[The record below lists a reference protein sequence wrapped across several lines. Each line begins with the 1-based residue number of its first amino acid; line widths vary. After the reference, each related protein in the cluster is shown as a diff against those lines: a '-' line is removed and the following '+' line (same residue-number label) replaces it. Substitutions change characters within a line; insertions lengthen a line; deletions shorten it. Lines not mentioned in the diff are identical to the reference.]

1 MKKTKTPE
9 QPSVKDLRDGN
20 EQAWEDFFSCFD
32 SMIQSIAA
40 WPKWNFEA
48 HTREDVAQNIR
59 ASVVQAI
66 GRLNSEQA
74 LPQFVKKICV
84 HRCIDM
90 LRGKLREQD
99 RLRPLTRVG
108 ADGTDEELDM
118 PAGPEFDPVCALR
131 QADRATALRAA
142 LGTLDE
148 ACREGLRQFYFEG
161 LSYKAMAER
170 QGVAVNTVGSRL
182 SRCLEKLRAAM
193 GRGGVSGADL

>member
-9 QPSVKDLRDGN
+9 QPSVKDLREGN
-20 EQAWEDFFSCFD
+20 EQAWKEFFSCFD
-32 SMIQSIAA
+32 SMIQAIAA

-59 ASVVQAI
+59 VSVVQSI

-74 LPQFVKKICV
+74 LTQFVKKICV
-84 HRCIDM
+84 YRCIDM
-90 LRGKLREQD
+90 LRAKLREQE
-99 RLRPLTRVG
+99 RLMPLTRVG
-108 ADGTDEELDM
+108 ADGGQEDIDM
-118 PAGPEFDPVCALR
+118 PAGPEFDPVYALR
-131 QADRATALRAA
+131 HAERAAALRAA
-142 LGTLDE
+142 LGTLDD
-148 ACREGLRQFYFEG
+148 ACRDGLRQFYFEG
-161 LSYKAMAER
+161 LSYKAMAEQ